1 MSLCTECPSLC
12 AQTVGPR
19 LKVKVSL
26 ESLVNGLSCP
36 QSGRMGSD
44 DSFRSQ
50 IVKRNGKNRQLL
62 ALRVPP
68 DFWGQIRSGKLNL
81 QDRIKVDTDSDS

>member
-1 MSLCTECPSLC
+1 MRKIINFFHGKLLLSSTSSHQFLCTECPSLC

-36 QSGRMGSD
+36 QRGKMGSD
-44 DSFRSQ
+44 DSFWSQ
-50 IVKRNGKNRQLL
+50 IGKMQK
-62 ALRVPP
+62 VS
-68 DFWGQIRSGKLNL
+68 DFEPQKVAQIDNFLP
-81 QDRIKVDTDSDS
+81 